1 MFDLTL
7 SHAKCLMN
15 MVVALHAVQQVS
27 LALHL
32 GHRGN
37 APFSLSPGLGLLQL
51 SGAMKL
57 FLVNIL

>member
-1 MFDLTL
+1 
-7 SHAKCLMN
+7 

-51 SGAMKL
+51 SEAMKL